1 MCLFCKHKYKI
12 IEKIDVY
19 DNDEESYYLKTGIKI
34 KPLILFRKL
43 VLQCDKC
50 GKIKT
55 KRV

>member
-1 MCLFCKHKYKI
+1 MCLFCKHKYRI

-19 DNDEESYYLKTGIKI
+19 DNDEESYYLKTGIKV

-43 VLQCDKC
+43 VLQCEKC